1 MKKKR
6 RNINEM
12 CSVSLTLALLLG
24 ANSEKYYCTVG
35 SYAINYLV
43 TQAHYIIPFN
53 LVSNDMPTTKQR
65 TIDGWIENHG
75 CCLPPLATMHTE
87 VPSRLISVMY
97 NSFQFLEESGL
108 NLKLGTSSLIMV
120 YIIFILDSTRSTLLI
135 RIQWSN
141 SSCNNLILSLY

>member
-6 RNINEM
+6 QNISEM

-24 ANSEKYYCTVG
+24 ANSEKYYCTVD

-65 TIDGWIENHG
+65 AIDG
-75 CCLPPLATMHTE
+75 
-87 VPSRLISVMY
+87 
-97 NSFQFLEESGL
+97 
-108 NLKLGTSSLIMV
+108 
-120 YIIFILDSTRSTLLI
+120 
-135 RIQWSN
+135 
-141 SSCNNLILSLY
+141 